1 MDKPIL
7 AVVAVA
13 ALGAALVWGR
23 SAQRL
28 QRVWQR
34 IEDELGPHADAT
46 VLARSHFRKDLHTV
60 TLYSVLAVASA
71 IAAVWDIREADF
83 FFAFILVPVGLSAFY
98 GKDF

>member
-13 ALGAALVWGR
+13 ALVAALVWGR

-34 IEDELGPHADAT
+34 IEDELGPDADAT
-46 VLARSHFRKDLHTV
+46 VLARSAYRKELHAV
-60 TLYSVLAVASA
+60 TLYAALALACSV
-71 IAAVWDIREADF
+71 AAVWEIREAEIF
-83 FFAFILVPVGLSAFY
+83 FLLILVPVGLTILFRP
-98 GKDF
+98 